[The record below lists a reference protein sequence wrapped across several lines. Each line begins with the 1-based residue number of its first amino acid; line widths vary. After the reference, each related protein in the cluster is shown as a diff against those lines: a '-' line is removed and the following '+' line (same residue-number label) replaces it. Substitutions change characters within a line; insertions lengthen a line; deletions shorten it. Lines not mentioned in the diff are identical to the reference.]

1 MDIFGTGQ
9 GSGSHAPAR
18 QESPEEQEAKAKA
31 AAGGLGILLT
41 LKYLPIVLLGL
52 SLGQVIHAGA
62 RGTHGLRRAQVL
74 TFGLSFFALL
84 FLFAWGLPLQSA
96 QAPLLGLLYRSDSA
110 RDAITDGLSVW
121 NRFFPNLPILKK
133 LRFDVRHMTYHDV
146 TNYFWVAI
154 LVAALLVVCL
164 ELWTYFRP
172 KDRTRREETS
182 VWNRV
187 CRIPADCVS
196 ALFHVWLTRWISIGR
211 ADGRSIGHEN
221 VRAILRAGVRILVMG
236 LPAALLSGFV
246 FIHAE
251 KPMGD
256 LLAAI
261 SFGPALGLTFG
272 FAWGAI
278 EWIAGGLRL
287 PPALSRSREDEFCLG
302 DGFHGRPY
310 GLSEKNLSYHVEVI
324 APTGSG
330 KTNLLKNLIADRIH
344 RGHGL
349 IFLDL
354 KAEFQ
359 VVGWMMRV
367 AQAAH
372 RESELRLVSLANR
385 ELSVPYN
392 PIKLGSAP
400 EIHSQLM
407 NSMSWSE
414 DYYRK
419 ISSIALMTL
428 LRGLT
433 EYRDRTGELFHLGTL
448 YALLNEPGL
457 VRAFNEKLTAMN
469 CPAAHD
475 IGLLAEKL
483 DRPAERDKLTGLVA
497 NLGLLIHSAA
507 GPLISED
514 VAQGSFDFRE
524 AVDEGRITYVLMNS
538 MKLRETAS
546 VFGKMILQ
554 DLMRLAG
561 DRYAEMDGGKHHK
574 PVTLII
580 DEFAAFAIPEFI
592 EFMDRARG
600 AGIGIVFAHQSRA
613 DLRAVSP
620 EFQDRIEANSNTVIV
635 SGVKSTEDAEYFAG
649 QLGTRTVVKETA
661 QAQDGFFGSQ
671 RTGMKSLRETEEY
684 IVHPNRLKDLQQG
697 EVFTVS
703 RTVDPRWALVQVPQA
718 HEFSG
723 VAIDQAELAQRLKEI
738 RSHYKTGSTGYQER
752 YLDLAEI
759 SAAARGRPGLTQAKS
774 PKRGAA
780 APLDEEEEVNNAPA
794 SAGPE
799 LWS

>member
-9 GSGSHAPAR
+9 GSGNHAPTR
-18 QESPEEQEAKAKA
+18 QDSPEEQEAKAKA
-31 AAGGLGILLT
+31 VAGGLILLAT
-41 LKYLPIVLLGL
+41 AKYLPIALVGVTI
-52 SLGQVIHAGA
+52 GTIINRGA
-62 RGTHGLRRAQVL
+62 RGTYGWKRARPL
-74 TFGLSFFALL
+74 LFGLLFFSAIW
-84 FLFAWGLPLQSA
+84 FLAVGLPLQKPPT
-96 QAPLLGLLYRSDSA
+96 PLLGLLYRLDSFRA
-110 RDAITDGLSVW
+110 AIGDGLAAW
-121 NRFFPNLPILKK
+121 NRYFNFPIIKA
-133 LRFDVRHMTYHDV
+133 LRFDMRHMAFFDV
-146 TNYFWVAI
+146 TNYFWIAI
-154 LVAALLVVCL
+154 AAALAVVVL
-164 ELWTYFRP
+164 HEAWAFFKP
-172 KDRTRREETS
+172 KDRTAREEIGPGT
-182 VWNRV
+182 RI
-187 CRIPADCVS
+187 CTIPAQVS
-196 ALFHVWLTRWISIGR
+196 SAILHFVVTRWISSGR
-211 ADGRSIGHEN
+211 ATAWSIGSDG
-221 VRAILRAGVRILVMG
+221 VKAFLRGVVQVAILGVSAGLLVGYG
-236 LPAALLSGFV
+236 LPHLMPIAMVDYLGY
-246 FIHAE
+246 
-251 KPMGD
+251 
-256 LLAAI
+256 LA
-261 SFGPALGLTFG
+261 FGPAAGVGYG
-272 FAWGAI
+272 FALGAVDYVTS
-278 EWIAGGLRL
+278 GRPLL
-287 PPALSRSREDEFCLG
+287 PGLSRKRDDEFFLG
-302 DGFHGRPY
+302 DDFRGRSY
-310 GLSEKNLSYHVEVI
+310 GLSEKNLSYHVEII

-359 VVGWMMRV
+359 VVGWMMR
-367 AQAAH
+367 AA
-372 RESELRLVSLANR
+372 REASRENELRLVSLANR

-392 PIKLGSAP
+392 PVKLGSAP

-419 ISSIALMTL
+419 ISSMALMTL
-428 LRGLT
+428 LRGLC
-433 EYRDRTGELFHLGTL
+433 EYRDRTGELFHLGHL

-457 VRAFNEKLTAMN
+457 LRTFGEKLSRMQS
-469 CPAAHD
+469 PAARD
-475 IGLLAEKL
+475 LELLAEKL
-483 DRPAERDKLTGLVA
+483 DRPSERDKLTGLVA
-497 NLGLLIHSAA
+497 NLGLLIFSSA

-514 VAQGSFDFRE
+514 VAHGSFDFRE

-561 DRYAEMDGGKHHK
+561 DRYSEMDGGKRHK

-635 SGVKSTEDAEYFAG
+635 SGVKSSEDAEYFAG
-649 QLGTRTVVKETA
+649 QLGTRTVKKETT
-661 QAQDGFFGSQ
+661 QIEEGFLGPK
-671 RTGMKSLRETEEY
+671 RTGMKSIRDVEEY
-684 IVHPNRLKDLQQG
+684 VVHPNRLKDLRQG

-718 HEFSG
+718 SEFESQDEFS
-723 VAIDQAELAQRLKEI
+723 QARLIEALEKI
-738 RSHYKTGSTGYQER
+738 RRHYMTSSKDR
-752 YLDLAEI
+752 YLDLA
-759 SAAARGRPGLTQAKS
+759 SSHAPGLS
-774 PKRGAA
+774 RGKAVS
-780 APLDEEEEVNNAPA
+780 APELELPAPN
-794 SAGPE
+794 SSGPE

>member
-9 GSGSHAPAR
+9 GSGSQAPAR
-18 QESPEEQEAKAKA
+18 RESPEEQEAKAKA
-31 AAGGLGILLT
+31 VVGGLVLLAT
-41 LKYLPIVLLGL
+41 AKYLPIALIGVTMGTI
-52 SLGQVIHAGA
+52 VNRGA
-62 RGTHGLRRAQVL
+62 RGTYGWSRVRPLL
-74 TFGLSFFALL
+74 FGLLFFSTIW
-84 FLFAWGLPLQSA
+84 FLAVGLPLQTPP
-96 QAPLLGLLYRSDSA
+96 APLLGLLYRFDSFRA
-110 RDAITDGLSVW
+110 AIGDGLAAW
-121 NRFFPNLPILKK
+121 NRYFNFPIIK
-133 LRFDVRHMTYHDV
+133 RAMSFDVRHMTFHNV
-146 TNYFWVAI
+146 TNYFWIAIAAAAAIVA
-154 LVAALLVVCL
+154 LHEV
-164 ELWTYFRP
+164 WSYFKP
-172 KDRTRREETS
+172 KDPTKREEIGLGT
-182 VWNRV
+182 RA
-187 CRIPADCVS
+187 CMIPAAGMGGIVR
-196 ALFHVWLTRWISIGR
+196 LVLTRWISIGR
-211 ADGRSIGHEN
+211 STAWSVGTDGVKAFLRGSAH
-221 VRAILRAGVRILVMG
+221 VLFLAITGG
-236 LPAALLSGFV
+236 LIVAYGLHHLMPVAMIDWVGPL
-246 FIHAE
+246 
-251 KPMGD
+251 M
-256 LLAAI
+256 
-261 SFGPALGLTFG
+261 FGPALGTAYGLGLG
-272 FAWGAI
+272 FVDYVTNGRPI
-278 EWIAGGLRL
+278 L
-287 PPALSRSREDEFCLG
+287 PSLSKRRDNEFYLG
-302 DGFHGRPY
+302 DDFRGRPY

-359 VVGWMMRV
+359 VVGWMMR
-367 AQAAH
+367 AAASAS
-372 RESELRLVSLANR
+372 RDKELRLVSLANR

-407 NSMSWSE
+407 NAMSWSE

-428 LRGLT
+428 LRGLC
-433 EYRDRTGELFHLGTL
+433 EYRDRMGENFHLGHL
-448 YALLNEPGL
+448 FDLLNEPGL
-457 VRAFNEKLTAMN
+457 LRAFNEKLTRAG
-469 CPAAHD
+469 CPAAREVAM
-475 IGLLAEKL
+475 LAEKL
-483 DRPAERDKLTGLVA
+483 DRPSERDKLTGLVA

-514 VAQGSFDFRE
+514 VAHGSFDFRE

-561 DRYAEMDGGKHHK
+561 DRYSEMDGGKTHK

-613 DLRAVSP
+613 DLRAVTP

-635 SGVKSTEDAEYFAG
+635 SGVKSSEDAEYFAG
-649 QLGTRTVVKETA
+649 MLGTRTVKKETT
-661 QAQDGFFGSQ
+661 QVEEGFLGPK
-671 RTGMKSLRETEEY
+671 RTGMKSIRDVEEY
-684 IVHPNRLKDLQQG
+684 VVHPNRLKDLQQG

-703 RTVDPRWALVQVPQA
+703 RTVDARWALVQVPQA
-718 HEFSG
+718 DEFSNA
-723 VAIDQAELAQRLKEI
+723 AIDQAALISALSTI
-738 RSHYKTGSTGYQER
+738 RSHYMTNSRER
-752 YLDLAEI
+752 YLDLA
-759 SAAARGRPGLTQAKS
+759 AAARETALAQPKS
-774 PKRGAA
+774 PKRDAPPAA
-780 APLDEEEEVNNAPA
+780 AGIKLPGPDEKQD
-794 SAGPE
+794 GPE